1 MSRLA
6 LLLGLFVGGLVATVV
21 IVSNLYR
28 REPLEPLWRDW
39 DGRVAA
45 WRDLERV
52 DAV

>member
-28 REPLEPLWRDW
+28 REPEPETCWRDW
-39 DGRVAA
+39 
-45 WRDLERV
+45 ERV